1 MSETIPEQQ
10 PETPSETP
18 NETQELGQHEPSPE
32 VQEHNDNVLEQAKD
46 ATPEGREP
54 GDFAG
59 ISPAATDKVAAKAVD
74 LDRQGAYL
82 AKDDED
88 LTNPEGGRTPFVEE

>member
-18 NETQELGQHEPSPE
+18 NETQAPETDGPTPE
-32 VQEHNDNVLEQAKD
+32 VQEHNDKVLEQAKD

-74 LDRQGAYL
+74 LDRQAAYL
-82 AKDDED
+82 PSKDED

>member
-18 NETQELGQHEPSPE
+18 NETQAPETDGPTPE
-32 VQEHNDNVLEQAKD
+32 VQEHNDKVLEQAKD

-54 GDFAG
+54 GDFVG

-74 LDRQGAYL
+74 LDRQAAYL
-82 AKDDED
+82 PSKDED

>member
-10 PETPSETP
+10 PETP